1 VARKLVGGR
10 HGPSAEQDRSCRN
23 FIRRQRMPWQ
33 EGFVSQRAYLVP
45 GTTFTSRSQDPA
57 LEALE
62 CPDRSAPARSTA
74 SCLADRPMRAA
85 RSGSASRRFI
95 ASAKAGVGPRRAGR
109 APRRPRSPSAPSVV
123 ETGAA
128 VQPQRHH
135 PRRGRR
141 KVRPQG
147 IPIPAKAKAMTPCV
161 DPSHVA
167 AIRLKEGDVIMCF
180 DRCRDLTA

>member
-1 VARKLVGGR
+1 MARKLVGGR

-109 APRRPRSPSAPSVV
+109 APRATASIPL
-123 ETGAA
+123 GA
-128 VQPQRHH
+128 Q
-135 PRRGRR
+135 RGR
-141 KVRPQG
+141 
-147 IPIPAKAKAMTPCV
+147 
-161 DPSHVA
+161 
-167 AIRLKEGDVIMCF
+167 
-180 DRCRDLTA
+180 DRCRRPAAAAPPPPRPPQGAAAGHPHPRKGEGDDPLRRPKSRRSNSSERR